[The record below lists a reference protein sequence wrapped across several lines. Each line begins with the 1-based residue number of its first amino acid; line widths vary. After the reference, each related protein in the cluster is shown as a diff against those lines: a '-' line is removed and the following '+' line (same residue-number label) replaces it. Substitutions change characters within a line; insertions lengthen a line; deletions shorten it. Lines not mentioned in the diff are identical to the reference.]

1 MVLILLTAGLGLRVV
16 TQLAYRPA
24 LLYIDSYKYLTGSGG
39 SDPAGYGILLR
50 PLLWVGNLAVVADFQ
65 HLLGLAMALA
75 LYTTLIRRHA
85 PRWAATLAAAPLLLD
100 AYQLQM
106 EQTIMP
112 DITFEALI
120 TTGLTI
126 LLWHPRPSLWR
137 LAAGTA
143 VLGLAADVRQIG
155 EALAIPAVVFAVLV
169 ARRWRRRLGYL
180 AVTAASFALPV
191 IGHMT
196 ISLVTGHGFALTSE
210 GPDIL
215 YGRAAVAANCA
226 ILRLPADERSLCPS
240 PSVAAAGIDEIINN
254 AHDPYQSYQPSP
266 GTTKEQATHDFD
278 LRVLRQQPLAIPLS
292 VVRDAVQLFAVT
304 RDGAANITPIA
315 RWQFQPVYPTYPP
328 GVTTAFAAA
337 EGQRYGG
344 GGPVTVRPLATFLRA
359 YQLDGG
365 YTPGPLLALMTGA
378 GVIGSLAVFAR
389 RRKGA
394 GGTRQ
399 PGRTDRPLAAAATI
413 ATMSAVAVVLGAD
426 VFEFSWRYQLP
437 ALVTLPLAGVLG
449 YLVIAGRAGRGMATH
464 PLARHQRA
472 CPRGPSPTASRRRS
486 LFVTNK

>member
-1 MVLILLTAGLGLRVV
+1 MDRASEVEAQARGW
-16 TQLAYRPA
+16 A
-24 LLYIDSYKYLTGSGG
+24 GG

-50 PLLWVGNLAVVADFQ
+50 PLLRVGNLAVVAGFQ

-112 DITFEALI
+112 DVTFEALI

-137 LAAGTA
+137 LAAGAA

-155 EALAIPAVVFAVLV
+155 EALAIPAVVLAVLV

-191 IGHMT
+191 IGYMT
-196 ISLVTGHGFALTSE
+196 ISLVTGHGFALTSG

-226 ILRLPADERSLCPS
+226 ILRLPASERSLCPS

-254 AHDPYQSYQPSP
+254 AHDPYQSYQPPP
-266 GTTKEQATHDFD
+266 GTTRERATHDFD
-278 LRVLRQQPLAIPLS
+278 LRVLRQQPLTIPQS
-292 VVRDAVQLFAVT
+292 VLRDAVRLFALT
-304 RDGAANITPIA
+304 RDGAPNITQIS
-315 RWQFQPVYPTYPP
+315 RWQFQPDYPTFPP
-328 GVTTAFAAA
+328 GVTLHFVARQA
-337 EGQRYGG
+337 QQYGG
-344 GGPVTVRPLATFLRA
+344 GTPVADKPLASFLRA

-365 YTPGPLLALMTGA
+365 YTPGPLLAVMTAA
-378 GVIGSLAVFAR
+378 GTLGSLFVLSWRKPR
-389 RRKGA
+389 RRRSDSGA
-394 GGTRQ
+394 DDG
-399 PGRTDRPLAAAATI
+399 RPLAVAAMLATL
-413 ATMSAVAVVLGAD
+413 AAVAVVLGSD
-426 VFEFSWRYQLP
+426 VYEFSWRYQLP
-437 ALVTLPLAGVLG
+437 ALVIVPVAGSFG
-449 YLVIAGRAGRGMATH
+449 YVVIARRVRQR
-464 PLARHQRA
+464 LA
-472 CPRGPSPTASRRRS
+472 RRRS
-486 LFVTNK
+486 GSRQQQTRACSGAASESV